1 MLKLKEVNKSF
12 GEDSSNKKIIF
23 ERFNLDVKKGEFV
36 TVIGGNGCGKST
48 LMNLISGSVF
58 PKKGQIFID
67 GKDVTYAPEY
77 KRAKLIGRVFQDPL
91 KGTAPNL
98 TVEENLSLAF
108 LKGEKKGLKFSIN
121 KNKRDVLK
129 EKLKSLNLGLENR
142 LDTKMGLLSGGQR
155 QAITLLMATLKKPK
169 ILLLDE
175 HTAAL
180 DPKTAKKVLELTETF
195 VKQDN
200 LTTFMVTHNM
210 RHAIQYGNRLIMMM
224 KGRIIYDVRGEEKKN
239 LRVEQLL
246 EKFGAAGE
254 LNDRM
259 VLGS

>member
-23 ERFNLDVKKGEFV
+23 EKFNLDVKKGEFV
-36 TVIGGNGCGKST
+36 TIIGGNGCGKST

-67 GKDVTYAPEY
+67 GKDVTYAPEH

-108 LKGEKKGLKFSIN
+108 LKGERKGLKFSIN
-121 KNKRDVLK
+121 KNERETLK
-129 EKLKSLNLGLENR
+129 ERLKSLNLGLENR

-180 DPKTAKKVLELTETF
+180 DPKSSKKILEITEK
-195 VKQDN
+195 VASDSEI
-200 LTTFMVTHNM
+200 TTLMITHNIKDSLKIGTRTIM
-210 RHAIQYGNRLIMMM
+210 LNLGKVAIDLNGEYRKIMSP
-224 KGRIIYDVRGEEKKN
+224 EKLQKLFDDIN
-239 LRVEQLL
+239 Y
-246 EKFGAAGE
+246 
-254 LNDRM
+254 
-259 VLGS
+259 